1 MKRTIACLMVAVMLL
16 VSLMGCAGKEAASD
30 DSQGSPVTSA
40 EERETEATEAAEA
53 TEVTEATEATK
64 VSSDSFDAFA
74 RPKTLAEG
82 ETFRMGAIPKDVS
95 AESIKTSFRSSAH
108 IVVGT
113 TCLSIMKQRR
123 TTTMRL

>member
-1 MKRTIACLMVAVMLL
+1 MKRTIACWMVAVMLL

-64 VSSDSFDAFA
+64 VSSDSFAAFFRLSFNPSFNLLKLTA
-74 RPKTLAEG
+74 AMKRMATSIPRSTLHVPLFA
-82 ETFRMGAIPKDVS
+82 ASVLLKL
-95 AESIKTSFRSSAH
+95 SS
-108 IVVGT
+108 
-113 TCLSIMKQRR
+113 R
-123 TTTMRL
+123 